1 MKTLLFILSL
11 LLITTNVYAEWKFYD
26 ISKSGGK
33 HYYDNS
39 SIKRNGDKVKVMHYA
54 NFSQDD
60 ELAKI
65 TKMGSAR
72 VLYEIDCE
80 NKTRENLPYSS
91 FLFKAFSKMDLK
103 GKMTDSMN
111 PSPKIENI
119 VPDSIGAVLM
129 KLVCKK

>member
-1 MKTLLFILSL
+1 MKKLLFTLLQ
-11 LLITTNVYAEWKFYD
+11 LLIMTNAYAEWKFYD
-26 ISKSGGK
+26 ISKTGGK

-39 SIKRNGDKVKVMHYA
+39 SIRRHGDKVKVMHYS

-65 TKMGSAR
+65 TKMASAR

-80 NKTRENLPYSS
+80 NKTREILE
-91 FLFKAFSKMDLK
+91 FKAFSKTDLK
-103 GKMTDSMN
+103 GDMTDSMN
-111 PSPKIENI
+111 PKPEIENI
-119 VPDSIGAVLM
+119 VPNSIGAVLM

>member
-1 MKTLLFILSL
+1 MKKLLLSL
-11 LLITTNVYAEWKFYD
+11 LTILITTNSYAEWKFYD
-26 ISKSGGK
+26 TSKTGGK

-72 VLYEIDCE
+72 VLYEIDCV
-80 NKTRENLPYSS
+80 NKTREILE
-91 FLFKAFSKMDLK
+91 FKAFSKTDLK
-103 GKMTDSMN
+103 GDMTDSMN
-111 PSPKIENI
+111 PKPEIENI
-119 VPDSIGAVLM
+119 VPNSIGAVLM

>member
-39 SIKRNGDKVKVMHYA
+39 SIIRNGDKVKVMHYA

-80 NKTRENLPYSS
+80 NKTREIIE
-91 FLFKAFSKMDLK
+91 FKAFSKMDLK

>member
-1 MKTLLFILSL
+1 MKKLLLAL
-11 LLITTNVYAEWKFYD
+11 LTILITTNSYAEWKFYD
-26 ISKSGGK
+26 TSKTGGK

-39 SIKRNGDKVKVMHYA
+39 SIIRNGDKVKVMHYA

-72 VLYEIDCE
+72 VLYEIDCV
-80 NKTRENLPYSS
+80 NKTREIIE
-91 FLFKAFSKMDLK
+91 FKAFSKIDLK
-103 GKMTDSMN
+103 GDMTDSMN
-111 PSPKIENI
+111 LNPKIENI

>member
-1 MKTLLFILSL
+1 MKKLLFAFLTI
-11 LLITTNVYAEWKFYD
+11 LITTNSYAEWKFYD
-26 ISKSGGK
+26 ISKTGGK

-39 SIKRNGDKVKVMHYA
+39 SIIRNGDKVKVMHYA

-65 TKMGSAR
+65 TKMASAR

-80 NKTRENLPYSS
+80 NKTREILE
-91 FLFKAFSKMDLK
+91 FKAFSKKDLK
-103 GKMTDSMN
+103 GDMTDAMN
-111 PSPKIENI
+111 PKPEIENI